1 VGPSWCNGVSFMNY
15 LPIFLD
21 LRGKPVLVAGGDAAA
36 LRKVRLLRA
45 AGANVAVVAPRLC
58 RGLAELAG
66 RGEIAHRAR
75 GFVAGDLAGCA
86 AAIAASGRADVDA
99 RVAEAAQARNLPVN
113 VVDRPELCSFIVPA
127 IVDRDPLIV
136 AVSSGG
142 AAPVLARR
150 VRARIEALLPARLG
164 CLVRFAESFRTSL
177 RASMPEAAARLRFW
191 ECFFDGPVAAALLAG
206 RESEARER
214 MLALVNRPE
223 TVRDGAGRVAIVGAG
238 PGDPDLLT
246 LRALRLLQE
255 ADVLVYDRLVAPE
268 ILDYARRD
276 AERIYVGKAKG
287 SHARS
292 QVEINALLVKAARDG
307 RCVVRLKGGDP
318 FVFGRG
324 GEELEHLARHA
335 IPVEVVPG
343 ITAATG
349 CAAASGIPLTHR
361 AHAAAVTFVTGHG
374 RNGEPEIDWAALAQS
389 RQTLVVYMG
398 VSVAGLIA
406 ARLIDNGLPAGTPV
420 AVVENGTRAD
430 QKTVAGT
437 LRELEELIAEHGI
450 VGPAVIIIGEVVRAS
465 AALENPARQ
474 SALAG

>member
-1 VGPSWCNGVSFMNY
+1 MNY
-15 LPIFLD
+15 LPIFLG
-21 LRGKPVLVAGGDAAA
+21 LRGKPALVVGGGEAA
-36 LRKVRLLRA
+36 LAKVRLLRA
-45 AGANVAVVAPRLC
+45 AGAAVTVIAPRLC
-58 RGLAELAG
+58 GGLSELLAA
-66 RGEIAHRAR
+66 GEIGQRPR

-86 AAIAASGRADVDA
+86 IAVAASGRPEVDT
-99 RVAEAAQARNLPVN
+99 RVAEAAQARGLPVN

-127 IVDRDPLIV
+127 IVDRDPLVV

-164 CLVRFAESFRTSL
+164 RLARFAETFRGAL
-177 RASMPEAAARLRFW
+177 RAALPEAAARLRFW
-191 ECFFDGPVAAALLAG
+191 ERFFDGPVAAAVLAG
-206 RESEARER
+206 RESDARED
-214 MLALVNRPE
+214 MLALVNRPGAAL
-223 TVRDGAGRVAIVGAG
+223 RDGAGQVAIVGAG

-255 ADVLVYDRLVAPE
+255 ADVLVHDRLVAPD

-276 AERIYVGKAKG
+276 ARRIYVGKAKG

-292 QVEINALLVKAARDG
+292 QAEINALLVREAREG
-307 RCVVRLKGGDP
+307 KRVVRLKGGDP

-324 GEELEHLARHA
+324 GEELEYLAGHG
-335 IPVEVVPG
+335 IPAEVVPG

-374 RNGEPEIDWAALAQS
+374 RNGEPEVDWAALARA

-398 VSVAGLIA
+398 VSAAGRIA

-420 AVVENGTRAD
+420 AVIENGTRVG
-430 QKTVAGT
+430 QKTVRGR
-437 LRELEELIAEHGI
+437 LRDLEALIDAHGI
-450 VGPAVIIIGEVVRAS
+450 VGPAVIVIGEVARAG
-465 AALENPARQ
+465 AAVERPARQ
-474 SALAG
+474 PALAV